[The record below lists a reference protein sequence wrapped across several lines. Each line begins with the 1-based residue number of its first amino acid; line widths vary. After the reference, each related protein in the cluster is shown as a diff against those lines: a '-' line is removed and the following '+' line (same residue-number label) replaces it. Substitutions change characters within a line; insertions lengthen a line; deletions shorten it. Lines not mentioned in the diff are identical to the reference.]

1 MTKVLI
7 TGSNSFVGTNFRRF
21 SQYNDIAEVSLLNNR
36 PEDIE
41 FNKYDIV
48 LHLTAIVHQSK
59 KIKEQEYYLINR
71 DLCLR
76 VAELARRAGVK
87 QFIFLST
94 VKVYGKFVQGY
105 DPWNEDSDCHPE
117 DAYGKSKYEA
127 ELALRKLEDS
137 GFTVSIVRTPIVYG
151 PGVKANML
159 RLITLIEKVPVLPFK
174 NVNNSRCYTYS
185 GNLVG
190 FIDRIIE
197 IKASGTFLVMDDS
210 SVSTTSLVTFMA
222 KFLGKRIVLYKVP
235 ELFVRFLLSVKPGAF
250 DRLYGSFYLNNNK
263 TKEFLKYKPLFST
276 EEGIGKM
283 ISSYL
288 ESKTSKK

>member
-1 MTKVLI
+1 MPKILI
-7 TGSNSFVGTNFRRF
+7 TGSNSFVGTNFGRF
-21 SQYNDIAEVSLLNNR
+21 SQYKDIAEVSLLDNR

-41 FNKYDIV
+41 FDKYEVV
-48 LHLTAIVHQSK
+48 LHLAAIVHQSK
-59 KIKEQEYYLINR
+59 KVREQEYYIINR

-76 VAELARRAGVK
+76 VAELSKKAGVK

-94 VKVYGKFVQGY
+94 VKVYGEFVPGS

-127 ELALRKLEDS
+127 ELALRKLQDT
-137 GFTVSIVRTPIVYG
+137 GFIVSIIRTPIIYG

-190 FIDRIIE
+190 YIDRILE
-197 IKASGTFLVMDDS
+197 IKASGIFLVMDDS
-210 SVSTTSLVTFMA
+210 SMSTTDLVTFLA

-235 ELFVRFLLSVKPGAF
+235 EIFVRFLVSVKPGAF
-250 DRLYGSFYLNNNK
+250 DRLYGSFYLNNSK
-263 TKEFLKYKPLFST
+263 TKEILKYKPLFSI

-288 ESKTSKK
+288 DSKASKK